1 MTATQDFTA
10 RLRYARI
17 TARKARLV
25 ADQIRGRSAN
35 QALDHLQFSP
45 QRAAA
50 FYLKV
55 LQSAIA
61 NASQDE
67 SVNLN
72 NLYVSDCRADDGP
85 MLNNRLRWR
94 PGPQGRAMPYA
105 KKTSHLTVL
114 VSEREVVA
122 EEEPKPKAKP
132 KAKKK
137 SAPKEEAAVE
147 ETPVEEEVTEETP
160 VEEEAPQEDA
170 PTEEQAADD
179 DAAEE
184 AADDDG
190 AEEEA
195 ADDDAA
201 DDDAA
206 EDSADDEAADEDAA
220 DDDADNEKQES

>member
-1 MTATQDFTA
+1 MTATQAFTA
-10 RLRYARI
+10 RHRYARI

-72 NLYVSDCRADDGP
+72 SLYVADCRADDGP

-105 KKTSHLTVL
+105 KKTSHLTVR
-114 VSEREVVA
+114 VSERL
-122 EEEPKPKAKP
+122 EEESDQVTTDT
-132 KAKKK
+132 KKK
-137 SAPKEEAAVE
+137 TPRKKTTREDKAMKEEMMEGAPMEETQVE
-147 ETPVEEEVTEETP
+147 EI
-160 VEEEAPQEDA
+160 
-170 PTEEQAADD
+170 
-179 DAAEE
+179 
-184 AADDDG
+184 
-190 AEEEA
+190 
-195 ADDDAA
+195 
-201 DDDAA
+201 
-206 EDSADDEAADEDAA
+206 
-220 DDDADNEKQES
+220 

>member
-1 MTATQDFTA
+1 MTATQAFTA
-10 RLRYARI
+10 RHRYARI

-25 ADQIRGRSAN
+25 ADQIRGRNAN

-67 SVNLN
+67 NVNLN
-72 NLYVSDCRADDGP
+72 SLYVADCRADDGP

-94 PGPQGRAMPYA
+94 PGPQGRAMPFA
-105 KKTSHLTVL
+105 KKTSHLTIL
-114 VSEREVVA
+114 VSEREAIA
-122 EEEPKPKAKP
+122 EVEETKPKAKP
-132 KAKKK
+132 KAKK
-137 SAPKEEAAVE
+137 SASKEEVAVE
-147 ETPVEEEVTEETP
+147 ETPIEEEVAEETP
-160 VEEEAPQEDA
+160 AEEEAPQEDA
-170 PTEEQAADD
+170 STEEEATDD

-184 AADDDG
+184 DAADDDG
-190 AEEEA
+190 AE
-195 ADDDAA
+195 DDAVE
-201 DDDAA
+201 D
-206 EDSADDEAADEDAA
+206 DSADAEAADEDAA

>member
-1 MTATQDFTA
+1 MTATQAFTA
-10 RLRYARI
+10 RHRYARI

-25 ADQIRGRSAN
+25 ADQIRGQNAN
-35 QALDHLQFSP
+35 QALDHLQFLP

-72 NLYVSDCRADDGP
+72 NLFVSDCRADDGP

-105 KKTSHLTVL
+105 KKTSHLTVE
-114 VSEREVVA
+114 VSEREVI
-122 EEEPKPKAKP
+122 EEEAPKP

-137 SAPKEEAAVE
+137 KKAAPKAEAPAEEA
-147 ETPVEEEVTEETP
+147 PVEEEVQEEAP
-160 VEEEAPQEDA
+160 VEEAPAEEEAPQEEAPAEEATPDA
-170 PTEEQAADD
+170 
-179 DAAEE
+179 AAEE
-184 AADDDG
+184 DG
-190 AEEEA
+190 AEEDT

-201 DDDAA
+201 D
-206 EDSADDEAADEDAA
+206 EEAADE
-220 DDDADNEKQES
+220 DADNEKQES

>member
-1 MTATQDFTA
+1 MKTYRAKHRFC
-10 RLRYARI
+10 RM
-17 TARKARLV
+17 TARKGRYIINMV
-25 ADQIRGRSAN
+25 RGMAVN
-35 QALDHLQFSP
+35 DAMHVLQNNP
-45 QRAAA
+45 RRAAY
-50 FYLKV
+50 FIRKV
-55 LQSAIA
+55 LKSAIA

-67 SVNLN
+67 SINLN

-122 EEEPKPKAKP
+122 EEEPKPKAK
-132 KAKKK
+132 
-137 SAPKEEAAVE
+137 PKEEAAVE

>member
-1 MTATQDFTA
+1 MTATQAFTA
-10 RLRYARI
+10 RHRYARI

-67 SVNLN
+67 NINLN
-72 NLYVSDCRADDGP
+72 NLYVADCRADDGP

-105 KKTSHLTVL
+105 KKTSHLTVR
-114 VSEREVVA
+114 VSERL
-122 EEEPKPKAKP
+122 EEESDQVTTDT
-132 KAKKK
+132 KKK
-137 SAPKEEAAVE
+137 TPRKKTTREDKAMKEEMMEGAPMEETQVE
-147 ETPVEEEVTEETP
+147 EI
-160 VEEEAPQEDA
+160 
-170 PTEEQAADD
+170 
-179 DAAEE
+179 
-184 AADDDG
+184 
-190 AEEEA
+190 
-195 ADDDAA
+195 
-201 DDDAA
+201 
-206 EDSADDEAADEDAA
+206 
-220 DDDADNEKQES
+220 

>member
-1 MTATQDFTA
+1 MTATQAFTA
-10 RLRYARI
+10 RHRYARI

-25 ADQIRGRSAN
+25 ADQIRGRNAN

-55 LQSAIA
+55 LQSALA

-67 SVNLN
+67 NVNLN
-72 NLYVSDCRADDGP
+72 SLYVADCRADDGP

-105 KKTSHLTVL
+105 KKTSHLTIQ
-114 VSEREVVA
+114 VSEREAAA
-122 EEEPKPKAKP
+122 EEQTKPKAKP
-132 KAKKK
+132 KAKKE
-137 SAPKEEAAVE
+137 SAPKEEAVVE
-147 ETPVEEEVTEETP
+147 ETPVEEEVVEETP
-160 VEEEAPQEDA
+160 AEEEAPQEDA
-170 PTEEQAADD
+170 PTEEEATDD

-184 AADDDG
+184 DAADDDG
-190 AEEEA
+190 AE
-195 ADDDAA
+195 
-201 DDDAA
+201 DDAA
-206 EDSADDEAADEDAA
+206 EDDSADAEAADEKAA

>member
-1 MTATQDFTA
+1 MTATQAFTA
-10 RLRYARI
+10 RHRYARI

-25 ADQIRGRSAN
+25 ADQIRGRNAN

-67 SVNLN
+67 NVNLN
-72 NLYVSDCRADDGP
+72 SLYVADCRADDGP

-94 PGPQGRAMPYA
+94 PGPQGRAMPFA
-105 KKTSHLTVL
+105 KKTSHLTIQ
-114 VSEREVVA
+114 VSEREAVV
-122 EEEPKPKAKP
+122 EETKPKAKP
-132 KAKKK
+132 KK
-137 SAPKEEAAVE
+137 SAAKEEVAVE
-147 ETPVEEEVTEETP
+147 ETPIEEEVAEETPAEEEASQEEAPTEEEVTE
-160 VEEEAPQEDA
+160 
-170 PTEEQAADD
+170 D

-184 AADDDG
+184 NAA
-190 AEEEA
+190 E
-195 ADDDAA
+195 
-201 DDDAA
+201 

>member
-1 MTATQDFTA
+1 MTATQEFKA

-25 ADQIRGRSAN
+25 ADQIRGRNAN

-67 SVNLN
+67 AVNLN
-72 NLYVSDCRADDGP
+72 NLYVADCRADDGP

-105 KKTSHLTVL
+105 KKTSHLTVA

-122 EEEPKPKAKP
+122 EEETKPKAKP

-137 SAPKEEAAVE
+137 SAPKAEAAVE
-147 ETPVEEEVTEETP
+147 ETPVEEEVVEETP
-160 VEEEAPQEDA
+160 AEEEAPQEDA
-170 PTEEQAADD
+170 P
-179 DAAEE
+179 
-184 AADDDG
+184 

-195 ADDDAA
+195 AADDAA
-201 DDDAA
+201 DEEAA
-206 EDSADDEAADEDAA
+206 EDDGADEATDDDSTDDDSTDDDAADEDAA